1 MLNTHGLK
9 IKGIKAASGETLNWY
24 DTGWHTQ
31 ISYDTESGE
40 VYTSLHLG
48 DSWTQWDD
56 DTVITV
62 CHTTRHMTM
71 QEIAD
76 AIARAMAQRCI

>member
-1 MLNTHGLK
+1 MLFRSR
-9 IKGIKAASGETLNWY
+9 ASGETINY
-24 DTGWHTQ
+24 GNTGWHTQ
-31 ISYDTESGE
+31 ISYDMETGD
-40 VYTSLHLG
+40 VYTDLLLG
-48 DSWTQWDD
+48 ESWSEYPPE
-56 DTVITV
+56 VITV